1 MSSQLTTI
9 FFDVGNTLLFP
20 DRPHILAPLH
30 QRNIHPTIEQLHA
43 AERIT
48 KRKFD
53 AILEGGGTLDHGF
66 WSMYYMHLLE
76 DVGVQDE
83 ALHHQLADS
92 MRYSA
97 NWSRMLPG
105 TREILDRL
113 AKQFR
118 LGVISNADGKVATV
132 LERCGIAECFGTI
145 TDSGVVGHEKPHP
158 AIFQAALQSM
168 NAQPHESL
176 YVGDVYSVDYL
187 GATRAGMQAILFDV
201 AGTYRDRSLLRVE
214 SLEELER
221 RLKLASVPS
230 HATCQE
236 MRYYSSEIT

>member
-1 MSSQLTTI
+1 MYSQLTTI

-43 AERIT
+43 AERKA

-53 AILEGGGTLDHGF
+53 AVLEGVTLDHGF
-66 WSMYYMHLLE
+66 WFMYYAHLL
-76 DVGVQDE
+76 DDLGVQDE

-97 NWSRMLPG
+97 NWNHILPG

-113 AKQFR
+113 ARQYR
-118 LGVISNADGKVATV
+118 LGVISNADGKVAAV
-132 LERCGIAECFGTI
+132 LGRCGVSDCFETI

-158 AIFQAALQSM
+158 AIFQAALRSM

-176 YVGDVYSVDYL
+176 YIGDVYSVDYV

-201 AGTYRDRSLLRVE
+201 AGTYRDRNLPRVE

-221 RLKLASVPS
+221 RLTQA
-230 HATCQE
+230 
-236 MRYYSSEIT
+236 